1 MLSTELHQERVPQ
14 LFAEF
19 GALIGEESW
28 LSAAA
33 RMASAAARWPY
44 LRDYLQSQYRVV
56 LQLCECSMAAAAN
69 GGRLP
74 WALTDGA
81 LAIETFVFASQVID
95 LVRAARRTSNKRANI
110 LIARV
115 REAFREPRM
124 LHAMQL
130 EAQVATHFLIRGYRV
145 TFPELGSGAEKYDLL
160 VEDASPAGLEL
171 EAKVVTRDKGRKIH
185 LVESRHVLSPLLSS
199 PVMLTCASQ
208 LRRGLAVRI
217 TVPNRLPKDLEAF
230 RISIARQILSGR
242 SGSLA
247 DGTTVRLMDFDVDD
261 LGALTQPPA
270 QETINFIEKLTG
282 SRNSH
287 RAIYRSEGATGVLVL
302 TLDSAEADSMLHETF
317 ATFAESAGRQL
328 TGKRPGAFIA
338 SFEGIGANAL
348 LDLAQS
354 EGAQGNHSALAWRAS
369 EFLERSEFPHIVGV
383 GFLSEPDYGSAEA
396 ALGGVSY
403 WIPKPVSP
411 FWDPAFRA
419 LFNKI
424 TGPRSVRSR
433 SNPGSSPQ

>member
-19 GALIGEESW
+19 RALIGEESW

-33 RMASAAARWPY
+33 RMASDAERWPY

-56 LQLCECSMAAAAN
+56 LQLCECSMAADAN

-81 LAIETFVFASQVID
+81 LPIETFVFASQVID
-95 LVRAARRTSNKRANI
+95 LVLAARRRSNKRANI

-124 LHAMQL
+124 LQAMQL
-130 EAQVATHFLIRGYRV
+130 EAQVATHFLLGGYRV

-160 VEDASPAGLEL
+160 IEDLGPAGLEL
-171 EAKVVTRDKGRKIH
+171 ESKMITRDKGRKIH
-185 LVESRHVLSPLLSS
+185 LVESRHVLCPLLSS
-199 PVMLTCASQ
+199 PLMLACASQ

-230 RISIARQILSGR
+230 RTAIAQQVLSGR
-242 SGSLA
+242 SGSLVE
-247 DGTTVRLMDFDVDD
+247 GTAVRLIDFDVAD
-261 LGALTQPPA
+261 LGTLTQPPSQQA
-270 QETINFIEKLTG
+270 IGFIEKLTG

-287 RAIYRSEGATGVLVL
+287 RAIQRSAGATGVLVL
-302 TLDSAEADSMLHETF
+302 TLDSAEPDSMLHETF
-317 ATFAESAGRQL
+317 ATFADSAGRQL
-328 TGKRPGAFIA
+328 TGKRPGAFMA
-338 SFEGIGANAL
+338 SFEGIGARAM
-348 LDLAQS
+348 LDLAES
-354 EGAQGNHSALAWRAS
+354 GGAQGNHSALAWRAS
-369 EFLERSEFPHIVGV
+369 EFLESSDTPHIVGV

-396 ALGGVSY
+396 AMRGVSY
-403 WIPKPVSP
+403 WIPKPVSA
-411 FWDPAFRA
+411 FWDPAFRG
-419 LFNKI
+419 LFSKI
-424 TGPRSVRSR
+424 PGPRAF
-433 SNPGSSPQ
+433 GGE